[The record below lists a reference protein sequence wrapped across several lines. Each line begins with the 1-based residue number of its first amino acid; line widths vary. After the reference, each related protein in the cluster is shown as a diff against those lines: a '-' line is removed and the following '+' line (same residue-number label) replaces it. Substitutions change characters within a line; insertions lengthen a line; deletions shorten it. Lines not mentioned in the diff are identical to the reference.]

1 MEKVQSLEKSR
12 ACTGRCDC
20 RVMAVHWFPGWARYM
35 LGRSLAPSYVPSPAA
50 AGLAMLKLAELRAG
64 ETLVDLG
71 CGDGRL
77 LKLAVTDFNA
87 SSAIGYEMDPG
98 LAKTAR
104 SICGFDSRITIHERD
119 AFEAEPS
126 LATADVVA
134 LYLTESGN
142 TKLLPMLRRALTK
155 PGARVVSYVW
165 GLGKDVPPTSTAR
178 LSGEGVVLAIGQ
190 PNILRW
196 DRTDLHCPRTVA
208 A

>member
-1 MEKVQSLEKSR
+1 
-12 ACTGRCDC
+12 
-20 RVMAVHWFPGWARYM
+20 MAVHWFAGWARYM

-104 SICGFDSRITIHERD
+104 S
-119 AFEAEPS
+119 
-126 LATADVVA
+126 
-134 LYLTESGN
+134 
-142 TKLLPMLRRALTK
+142 
-155 PGARVVSYVW
+155 
-165 GLGKDVPPTSTAR
+165 
-178 LSGEGVVLAIGQ
+178 
-190 PNILRW
+190 
-196 DRTDLHCPRTVA
+196 TVA
-208 A
+208 SPFTNEMPSRPSHPWLPLMSSLCISLRAAMRSCCQCSGAHSPNLGLE

>member
-1 MEKVQSLEKSR
+1 MS
-12 ACTGRCDC
+12 
-20 RVMAVHWFPGWARYM
+20 VHWFPGWARYM
-35 LGRSLAPSYVPSPAA
+35 LGRSLAPSFVPSPAA

-98 LAKTAR
+98 LANTAR

>member
-1 MEKVQSLEKSR
+1 MRSPCDVCALVPWLGALHACQESCPFLRTFASR
-12 ACTGRCDC
+12 
-20 RVMAVHWFPGWARYM
+20 GWT
-35 LGRSLAPSYVPSPAA
+35 SYAQ
-50 AGLAMLKLAELRAG
+50 AGGATSRRDP
-64 ETLVDLG
+64 LVDLG

-98 LAKTAR
+98 LANTAR

>member
-1 MEKVQSLEKSR
+1 
-12 ACTGRCDC
+12 
-20 RVMAVHWFPGWARYM
+20 
-35 LGRSLAPSYVPSPAA
+35 
-50 AGLAMLKLAELRAG
+50 MLKLAELRAG

-98 LAKTAR
+98 LANTAR

-155 PGARVVSYVW
+155 RKVLERKAGHAGCGMMAAAPECDVWRPGVKSRRSCKCLLVARRFTCKRYRATRS
-165 GLGKDVPPTSTAR
+165 KRRA
-178 LSGEGVVLAIGQ
+178 AA
-190 PNILRW
+190 
-196 DRTDLHCPRTVA
+196 CPVRYRIVYL
-208 A
+208 

>member
-1 MEKVQSLEKSR
+1 
-12 ACTGRCDC
+12 
-20 RVMAVHWFPGWARYM
+20 MAVHWFPGWARYM

-104 SICGFDSRITIHERD
+104 SICGLDSRITIHERD

-142 TKLLPMLRRALTK
+142 TKLLPILRRALTK